1 MARNTHQKADIQA
14 LIHQAALSRSLVSTE
29 VASLRKKLDFPHRI
43 GASLKA
49 NPSKWLVG
57 SMASGLLTSTL
68 FRRKSKKEA
77 LPKKHRGFLLTM
89 AGLGVSALQP
99 FARIWLTNQVKHYL
113 SNQQLS
119 INPRSSQR

>member
-14 LIHQAALSRSLVSTE
+14 LIHQAALSRSLLSGE

-43 GASLKA
+43 GASLKE
-49 NPSKWLVG
+49 NPSKWLLG
-57 SMASGLLTSTL
+57 SMASGLFASSL
-68 FRRKSKKEA
+68 FRRKPKKEA
-77 LPKKHRGFLLTM
+77 APKKHRGLLLTV

-99 FARIWLTNQVKHYL
+99 FARIWLTNQVKNYL

-119 INPRSSQR
+119 INPRSSRR